1 LRCSVN
7 ACSCGRN
14 LQGKKKGLGEK
25 APYWLAL
32 VLYIIIWAL
41 DSEVAVCNVLGSN
54 IQENTGL
61 PGFTHRAGGSGL
73 ISASEVKEVFL
84 S

>member
-1 LRCSVN
+1 MRCSVN

-41 DSEVAVCNVLGSN
+41 DREVAVCNVLGSN